1 MVRSRMCL
9 LLLFAGYTL
18 AVWSCQDGKASKANA
33 ISEAKTEMLD
43 SLAVKG
49 KSKNTMY
56 PDQKSVLK
64 DTIVV
69 STKHDP
75 HVVLCDMDGD
85 ARMDTVHIV
94 QHTMN
99 HKYGLKIAFGNKK
112 IVYLGMGQDILGQ
125 GFDDIEWVGIFEIS
139 PKGEIYYNN
148 VNDEGE
154 IITEEQVNENDKI
167 KLPNDG
173 IFIHQAEACGGG
185 IIYLHDGH
193 FAWIQQE

>member
-18 AVWSCQDGKASKANA
+18 TVWSCQDGKASKANA

-64 DTIVV
+64 DTIAV

-85 ARMDTVHIV
+85 AP
-94 QHTMN
+94 
-99 HKYGLKIAFGNKK
+99 YGYSA
-112 IVYLGMGQDILGQ
+112 YRSTYH
-125 GFDDIEWVGIFEIS
+125 ES
-139 PKGEIYYNN
+139 
-148 VNDEGE
+148 
-154 IITEEQVNENDKI
+154 
-167 KLPNDG
+167 
-173 IFIHQAEACGGG
+173 
-185 IIYLHDGH
+185 
-193 FAWIQQE
+193 